1 MAQVFLN
8 LLNNAA
14 KYSEQHAHIHLHV
27 ERDGSDLMVTVKD
40 NGIGIAADQ
49 LSRIFDMFTQVVQSL
64 EKAQGGL
71 GIGLTL
77 VKRLVEMHGGTVQAK
92 SDGLGKGS
100 EFVVRL
106 PVVIA
111 TAEPHALD
119 GATEQ
124 PVGVSR
130 RILVVDDNM
139 DAADSL
145 SDMLKLLGNDTRT
158 ASDGQA
164 GVDMAAQFRP
174 EVILL
179 DIGLPKLDGYD
190 VCRAIR
196 AQPWGAD
203 ILLIAVTGWGQHEDR
218 RRSHEAGFDH
228 HMVKPVDPRA
238 LITLLAE
245 FDADHE
251 ADARRR
257 TSRADISVRA
267 SDRPR

>member
-1 MAQVFLN
+1 M
-8 LLNNAA
+8 
-14 KYSEQHAHIHLHV
+14 
-27 ERDGSDLMVTVKD
+27 
-40 NGIGIAADQ
+40 
-49 LSRIFDMFTQVVQSL
+49 
-64 EKAQGGL
+64 
-71 GIGLTL
+71 
-77 VKRLVEMHGGTVQAK
+77 
-92 SDGLGKGS
+92 
-100 EFVVRL
+100 RL

-111 TAEPHALD
+111 TAEPHALN

-124 PVGVSR
+124 SVGVSR
-130 RILVVDDNM
+130 RILVVDDNI

-145 SDMLKLLGNDTRT
+145 SEMLKLLGNDTRT

-164 GVDMAAQFRP
+164 GVDMATEFRP

-179 DIGLPKLDGYD
+179 DIGLPKLDGYA

-196 AQPWGAD
+196 EQPWGTD
-203 ILLIAVTGWGQHEDR
+203 ILLIAVTGWGQLEDR

-238 LITLLAE
+238 LMTLLTE
-245 FDADHE
+245 FSAGHDADTTQ
-251 ADARRR
+251 R